1 MTKTCFLHVGLHKT
15 ASSSFQVTCAKNIA
29 YLRNNG
35 ITYPLFNCDHAGIQ
49 NIQNHSIPIFSLFTE
64 QPQEYRINKQSNI
77 LNNIKAV
84 NSSYESQLEKLL
96 ESSNKLIIS
105 GEDISVLSKNSLSR
119 FIQTIL
125 QHGYEIKAT
134 ALVRSPYSAV
144 CSEIQQMIKGG
155 HYFELISLNDRV
167 PESFRAE
174 SFSKLKVLENLKSVL
189 RGSISFH
196 SFKHACMHAEG
207 PVGFLL
213 EKFLHQNPSNFK
225 LHRANTS
232 FSNLSV
238 RVQNEF
244 NAVNPALINTRL
256 NPDFRKFPAKVDRR
270 LKFSGKFLLTKNE
283 YKLIEDFVQAETDA
297 LCSITGIDL
306 SDEKI
311 KHSKPVS
318 LRKR

>member
-1 MTKTCFLHVGLHKT
+1 MMKTCFLHVGLHKT
-15 ASSSFQVTCAKNIA
+15 ASSSFQVTCAKNVA
-29 YLRNNG
+29 RLRDNG
-35 ITYPLFNCDHAGIQ
+35 ITYPLFNCAHANIQ

-64 QPQEYRINKQSNI
+64 QPQEYRINKQPNI

-96 ESSNKLIIS
+96 ESSEKIIIS
-105 GEDISVLSKNSLSR
+105 GEDISGLSESSLSR
-119 FIQTIL
+119 FIQKIL
-125 QHGYEIKAT
+125 QCGYEIKAT
-134 ALVRSPYSAV
+134 ALVRSPYSAI
-144 CSEIQQMIKGG
+144 CSEMQQMIKGG
-155 HYFELISLNDRV
+155 HHFELISLNDRV

-189 RGSISFH
+189 CGSINFH
-196 SFKHACMHAEG
+196 SFNHACMHAEG

-213 EKFLHQNPSNFK
+213 EKFLGQNPSNFE

-238 RVQNEF
+238 RIQNEF
-244 NAVNPALINTRL
+244 NAVNPALIDAGL

-283 YKLIEDFVQAETDA
+283 YKLIEGFVKDETDA
-297 LCSITGIDL
+297 LSSITGIDL

-318 LRKR
+318 PRKR